1 MLKKILSVLLC
12 ASLLLVLSGCK
23 KKDPDNGKL
32 VKGEQM
38 VQFQIWT
45 AQHKDFLSA
54 VGRDFVSSTGET
66 RLQVKVVQFDDDA
79 QLQKILVEKMAEGAG
94 PDLVFTSGEW
104 VTNNT
109 KKLLPAANESFNAAA
124 YQSTFV
130 RAANDVLIHGGEVYG
145 VPFSVDSLA
154 LVYNDDHVVDTL
166 IDRNNPGETWQQFKL
181 DTESLTITDNSFE
194 RFARSGAAL
203 GRMDNLHYG
212 YEILENML
220 IQRGVKIFNNEG
232 TTSEIASKTGV
243 SSSGQRMNH
252 GEEAFEDF
260 VSYADPRYKNF
271 SWSEFLANPM
281 EAEKEFQT
289 FADEKTSMI
298 FAKAGDLEIIEKLV
312 ARTPGGMASRD
323 IRVMALPQFSATDKE
338 VIGYPMV
345 LVVPKSAKRSDIAW
359 KILEY
364 TTDKKVHTQF
374 YESTGLPSSRL
385 DLIAEQSKHPQ
396 LGVWARQ
403 AKYARSQSYPVN
415 KRELKETFA
424 VLVDKINTGQIAI
437 NRGLKEL
444 EDYWSRYTDK
454 FVKRQR
460 EIEG

>member
-1 MLKKILSVLLC
+1 MKKIFSVVLCLSILF
-12 ASLLLVLSGCK
+12 ALSGCQ

-32 VKGEQM
+32 VTGDQM

-54 VGRDFVSSTGET
+54 IGREFISSTGET
-66 RLQVKVVQFDDDA
+66 RLQIKVVEFDDDA

-94 PDLVFTSGEW
+94 PDLVFTEGEW
-104 VTNNT
+104 VTSNT
-109 KKLLPAANESFNAAA
+109 KKLLPAANQAFNAAA

-130 RAANDVLIHGGEVYG
+130 RAANDTLIHEGEVYG

-166 IDRNNPGETWQQFKL
+166 LDRNNPGETWQQFKS
-181 DTESLTITDNSFE
+181 DTELLSITDNSFE
-194 RFARSGAAL
+194 RFTRSGAAL

-220 IQRGVKIFNNEG
+220 TQRGVKIFNDEG
-232 TTSEIASKTGV
+232 TASAIASKTGV
-243 SSSGQRMNH
+243 SSSGQRVNH
-252 GEEAFEDF
+252 GENAFEDF

-271 SWSEFLANPM
+271 SWSEFLANPN
-281 EAEKEFQT
+281 EENKEFQT
-289 FADEKTSMI
+289 FAEEKTSMI
-298 FAKAGDLEIIEKLV
+298 FAKAGDLETIENLA
-312 ARTPGGMASRD
+312 ARTPGGLSSRD
-323 IRVMALPQFSATDKE
+323 IRVAALPQFSATNKE

-345 LVVPKSAKRSDIAW
+345 LVVPQSTKLSKIAW

-364 TTDKKVHTQF
+364 TTDKAVHTKF
-374 YESTGLPSSRL
+374 YETTGLPSSRL
-385 DLIAEQSKHPQ
+385 DLIAEQSQHPQ

-403 AKYARSQSYPVN
+403 AKYARAQTYPAD
-415 KRELKETFA
+415 KREIKESFA
-424 VLVDKINTGQIAI
+424 ILVQKINTGQIAI
-437 NRGLKEL
+437 NRGIKEL
-444 EDYWSRYTDK
+444 EDYWTRYVEK
-454 FVKRQR
+454 FVKRQQ